1 MKITNR
7 ISTKLNTFTHKD
19 AKLRQLLLWYQH
31 HKNKNKCDLLIP
43 KHFHSRL
50 RMRAIDVAKM
60 KYTEKNELIDV
71 LEATETSM
79 RRFRKQEQ
87 DRSKNQLKQQPITNY
102 IFVKG

>member
-1 MKITNR
+1 
-7 ISTKLNTFTHKD
+7 
-19 AKLRQLLLWYQH
+19 
-31 HKNKNKCDLLIP
+31 
-43 KHFHSRL
+43 
-50 RMRAIDVAKM
+50 MRAIDVAKM

-102 IFVKG
+102 IFAKG